1 MCPSARCRLSPNRA
15 PCSAP
20 AQLRFSN
27 ALYRVRGV
35 VARLP
40 ACPRTVSVS
49 GARRRWITPPL
60 CGGFLWMEYSVAS
73 DTRSIDRSH
82 VKAYLVGGGI
92 ASLASAAYLIRDG
105 GLLGENICVF
115 EETPILGGASRSR
128 WPSPRPSARAIPPRG
143 ARGRAPD
150 VAPRRRW
157 RVGAG
162 ASSRARSDFPQGE
175 PRPRASHRRRRLS
188 SLTHRWCFACHDTG
202 VASRRGRRAARRRRD
217 RHGRICTWRAAQI
230 ARLTLTIRF
239 R

>member
-27 ALYRVRGV
+27 ALYRVRGT

-105 GLLGENICVF
+105 GLFGENICVF
-115 EETPILGGASRSR
+115 EETPILGGASQPLAE
-128 WPSPRPSARAIPPRG
+128 PSPFSSSDSSARRPRTCAGRCTASPMASWGGCEFPGSKRFPSGRAATSSVSQAASPQQPHSSLVLCLPRYRGGIAPRATCCSPSA
-143 ARGRAPD
+143 
-150 VAPRRRW
+150 
-157 RVGAG
+157 
-162 ASSRARSDFPQGE
+162 
-175 PRPRASHRRRRLS
+175 
-188 SLTHRWCFACHDTG
+188 
-202 VASRRGRRAARRRRD
+202 
-217 RHGRICTWRAAQI
+217 
-230 ARLTLTIRF
+230 
-239 R
+239 